1 MLPST
6 GVGVSCH
13 PRLQECPGEMLP
25 SPQKLGYQFTMHLY
39 QPFSTESLALQ
50 QHHRLP
56 VSCPGLYPPEQ
67 LSPLNKHQLLFI
79 FIPPAFDLHLVT
91 YFTAQEL
98 TCGSVVF
105 SVMIATVPGLGY
117 FWGAASLSPFRTY
130 RGLESISHRHMSY
143 RGKHIRKV
151 GAPRHCSISAKY
163 RAVAFS
169 SNYSARLCSLGVF
182 CAALKRS
189 YGEI

>member
-56 VSCPGLYPPEQ
+56 VSCSGLYPPEQ

-105 SVMIATVPGLGY
+105 SVMSVHSARFGI
-117 FWGAASLSPFRTY
+117 FSGAASLSPFRTY

-143 RGKHIRKV
+143 RGKRIRKV